1 MAHPQIAIFA
11 RLAKGGEAPNRLIF
25 GQPTNLSRT
34 MHDIRYNE
42 KRDEILV
49 TNPFAQ
55 AVLIFRGDSDGQSE
69 PVRIIQGPK
78 TAFNAIDALAVD
90 SLNDEIYVPD
100 GPNIK
105 VFPGGANGDVAPIR
119 MVQAGADMG
128 WRPSRGI
135 GIDYVH
141 DLIATDGSLQ
151 GEAREKDT
159 FQNPYGGGRD
169 TIFIFPR
176 LSNGKIKPTRTI
188 HGDKTGIFG
197 IRQMDL
203 YPKGGWILVAQIT
216 SGGIPIPDG
225 TFLGVWSIY
234 DDGNVPPRW
243 KIDNRPSNI
252 LTKPR
257 GVAYNPNHKEV
268 LISDMR
274 LNAVLTFSFPE
285 IFDQEA
291 QPPR

>member
-1 MAHPQIAIFA
+1 MAHPQIAAFA

-55 AVLIFRGDSDGQSE
+55 AVLIFRGDANGQVR
-69 PVRIIQGPK
+69 PARIIQGPK
-78 TAFNAIDALAVD
+78 TEFNAIDALAVD
-90 SLNDEIYVPD
+90 SFNDEIYVPD
-100 GPNIK
+100 GVNIK
-105 VFPGGANGDVAPIR
+105 VFPGGAHGDVAPIR
-119 MVQAGADMG
+119 TIRAGADMG

-141 DLIATDGSLQ
+141 NVIATDGTLL
-151 GEAREKDT
+151 GEAREKDP
-159 FQNPYGGGRD
+159 FRNPYGGGRD
-169 TIFIFPR
+169 SIFILDR
-176 LSNGKIKPTRTI
+176 LADGKTKPLRI
-188 HGDKTGIFG
+188 IRGDKTGIFG
-197 IRQMDL
+197 IRQMDI

-216 SGGIPIPDG
+216 DGGIAIPEG

-234 DDGNVPPRW
+234 DQGNVPPRW
-243 KIDNRPSNI
+243 KIDGKASNI

-257 GVAYNPNHKEV
+257 GVSYNPKHKEV
-268 LISDMR
+268 LVADMR

-285 IFDQEA
+285 IFDQVA
-291 QPPR
+291 QPPQ